1 MAGNSVLTQL
11 GVDIQRNSQAD
22 QDMAD
27 VPTASTVHVK
37 HLTNKEYD
45 ATLSNLLISQS
56 DKESAVLKAV
66 IHALHEQHEAGLTLY
81 QLKTNLQEH
90 HHHFTDKDITLA
102 VRKLCY
108 NTPALACRVGFD
120 AVRYV
125 HIKFVGSW
133 TINNKATKD
142 HKLSETAKK
151 EVMSK
156 TNGQFQTNIVKKDI
170 VIPSLWIDINGNVT
184 ELVLNGCKKA
194 IVDLVIRKPGIS
206 EAEIHRHMVIGLS
219 KREVHDVLDILVEQ
233 QALKRLQVQTVSQ
246 QEAKQPSI
254 FAKKT
259 VVKCSSADSIG
270 KLTHSCFWATPK
282 AFLSTV

>member
-1 MAGNSVLTQL
+1 MTQL

-22 QDMAD
+22 QEMAD
-27 VPTASTVHVK
+27 VPAASKVHIK
-37 HLTNKEYD
+37 QLTNKEYD

-66 IHALHEQHEAGLTLY
+66 IHALHEQHDVGMTLY
-81 QLKTNLQEH
+81 QLKAKLQEQH
-90 HHHFTDKDITLA
+90 HYFTDQEIVMA

-108 NTPALACRVGFD
+108 NKPALVCRVGFD

-125 HIKFVGSW
+125 HIKFVDSW

-142 HKLSETAKK
+142 HKLSDTVKQ
-151 EVMSK
+151 EVMSQ
-156 TNGQFQTNIVKKDI
+156 TNGQFQVDVDKKDI

-206 EAEIHRHMVIGLS
+206 EAEIHRHMSRGLS

-233 QALKRLQVQTVSQ
+233 QALKRLQVQTIPQ
-246 QEAKQPSI
+246 HEAKRPSI
-254 FAKKT
+254 FAQKT
-259 VVKCSSADSIG
+259 MVKCSSGESIG
-270 KLTHSCFWATPK
+270 KLTHSCFWATPQI
-282 AFLSTV
+282 FLSTV